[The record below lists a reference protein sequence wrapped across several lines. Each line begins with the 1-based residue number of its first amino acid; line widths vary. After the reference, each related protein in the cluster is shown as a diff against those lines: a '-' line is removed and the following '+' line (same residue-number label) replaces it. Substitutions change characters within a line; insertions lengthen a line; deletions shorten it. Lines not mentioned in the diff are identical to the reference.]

1 MAGSRID
8 AELARKLI
16 GTLANF
22 AGVVDASLD
31 WQFMIAL
38 LTEAARQRPD
48 FALLSGTELFVS
60 AAAIGASGMFSA
72 LATVAPVLVRQLFE
86 LCRAETFNEARPLQE
101 DVAALRQILK
111 PGGVAALKA
120 AARAVGRD
128 CGNPRAPL
136 LPLSAA
142 AEKRLI
148 AEIEAIPALAAEPRG
163 W

>member
-16 GTLANF
+16 GKLANF

-38 LTEAARQRPD
+38 LTEAARPRPD
-48 FALLSGTELFVS
+48 FALLSGTELLVS

-72 LATVAPVLVRQLFE
+72 LAMVAPTLVRQLFE
-86 LCRAETFNEARPLQE
+86 LCRAEKFNQARPIQE
-101 DVAALRQILK
+101 EVAALRQILK

-136 LPLSAA
+136 LPLGAA
-142 AEKRLI
+142 AEKQLI
-148 AEIEAIPALAAEPRG
+148 AEIEAMPALAAEPRG